1 MKYLLDTNIF
11 LWWLDGDS
19 RLSKEYS
26 EIINNPNHIKLISV
40 VSVWE
45 IIIKVRLGKFPLSIP
60 VEKILEKSEFDLL
73 SVELKHVL
81 ELGKLPG
88 IHKDPFD
95 RILVAQAKVEEC
107 TLLSSDK
114 LLKKYNVSRRQLP
127 RIKIND
133 PAIIKFEP
141 KKGDIIEIIRPS
153 PTIGKSYFYRVVV

>member
-114 LLKKYNVSRRQLP
+114 LL
-127 RIKIND
+127 
-133 PAIIKFEP
+133 
-141 KKGDIIEIIRPS
+141 
-153 PTIGKSYFYRVVV
+153 